1 MEIARARNCIL
12 KGGEPD
18 YSRAAKLLIDD
29 FRGGRLGR
37 DHPGASGTGR
47 LDMKKRE
54 NDYEEDRE
62 IRETLRRLEE
72 MPDEVPEPS
81 RLQEVLSFLAY
92 AALVFGITFLIITFV
107 GQRTKVSRKFH
118 V

>member
-1 MEIARARNCIL
+1 
-12 KGGEPD
+12 
-18 YSRAAKLLIDD
+18 
-29 FRGGRLGR
+29 
-37 DHPGASGTGR
+37 
-47 LDMKKRE
+47 MKKRE

-92 AALVFGITFLIITFV
+92 GVTCLLV
-107 GQRTKVSRKFH
+107 RA
-118 V
+118 